1 MNSFTKLLPSIT
13 SAVAA
18 RSSRPIIAACLHS
31 SAMARQASST
41 SDQQPTWTAQSQRVG
56 VIARKK
62 GMSTFWDEWGARM
75 PTTILQLED
84 VQVLDVR
91 TEEKHGYTALQV
103 GCTNKK
109 NVTKPV
115 AVHYSKLNVEPKQ
128 SVAEFRVT
136 EDAVLPV
143 GTILNA
149 AHFVPGQYV
158 DVTAPSI
165 GKGFAG
171 VMKRWNFGGLPA
183 SHGVSLAHRS
193 AGSTG
198 QRKWPSKVFKGKKMA
213 GRMGGKSVTVQ
224 SLKVLKIDTELNLI
238 YVKGCVPGFDD
249 QFVKIKDAVKKHG
262 AKLFPSD
269 ALPPPFPTVTEDD
282 LQAMPRELIANSGE
296 GKDPFTTKE

>member
-1 MNSFTKLLPSIT
+1 MNSITKLLPSFASAIT
-13 SAVAA
+13 TKSA
-18 RSSRPIIAACLHS
+18 RPILAACIHN
-31 SAMARQASST
+31 SAIAQQAAAT
-41 SDQQPTWTAQSQRVG
+41 SDQSPAWTPHSQRVG
-56 VIARKK
+56 IIARKK

-109 NVTKPV
+109 NVTKPM
-115 AVHYSKLNVEPKQ
+115 AIHYSKLNVQPKQ

-136 EDAVLPV
+136 TDAILPI
-143 GTILNA
+143 GTSLSA
-149 AHFVPGQYV
+149 AHFVPGQFV

-249 QFVKIKDAVKKHG
+249 QFVQVKDAVKKHG
-262 AKLFPSD
+262 AKRFPSD
-269 ALPPPFPTVTEDD
+269 SLPPPFPTINEAG
-282 LQAMPRELIANSGE
+282 LKSMPRELIANSGE